1 MQAKAH
7 FTSENMIF
15 SLEGVNLHTDPY
27 KYSLIITFPKIPITV
42 GTETF
47 LY

>member
-1 MQAKAH
+1 MQAKAR
-7 FTSENMIF
+7 FTSENLIF

-27 KYSLIITFPKIPITV
+27 KYSLIITFPKIPITI